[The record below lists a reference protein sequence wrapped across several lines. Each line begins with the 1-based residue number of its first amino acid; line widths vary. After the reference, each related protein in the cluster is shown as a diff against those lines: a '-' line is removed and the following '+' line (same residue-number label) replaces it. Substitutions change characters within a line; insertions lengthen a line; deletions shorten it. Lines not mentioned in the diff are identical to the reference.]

1 MSDLQQM
8 IDPDAAHDRWI
19 REHTWH
25 LDLIPDLIYVIVEAT
40 LPQIPVSRGGSRF
53 DKDQITGTKQFD
65 ISDLVD
71 RIDTG
76 AAEDARQFWGEV
88 VEYTQAAARAVLRP
102 SRPAPVLTSRPDPDP
117 LTARGIALTT
127 AGWLI
132 DHGEHIASA
141 PVLDREPDALYVM
154 IRHLRGRYGVFQHPR
169 RQPLGRCVVCGEVK
183 VETRWATS
191 KDGRARSVEVKRCAH
206 CGHEI
211 REDEGAGA

>member
-1 MSDLQQM
+1 MTDLVGM
-8 IDPDAAHDRWI
+8 FDPHAAHDRWI
-19 REHTWH
+19 KEHTWRI
-25 LDLIPDLIYVIVEAT
+25 DLVPDLIYVIVEAT
-40 LPQIPVSRGGSRF
+40 LPQIPVGLGSRF
-53 DKDQITGTKQFD
+53 DGEQLTGGGYVD
-65 ISDLVD
+65 SMRMLD

-76 AAEDARQFWGEV
+76 AALDAREFWTEV
-88 VEYTQAAARAVLRP
+88 YDYHQAAVRAVVKP
-102 SRPAPVLTSRPDPDP
+102 SRPAPVLSPHPDADP
-117 LTARGIALTT
+117 LSARGTALL
-127 AGWLI
+127 AVGGLI

-169 RQPLGRCVVCGEVK
+169 RQPLERCNVCGEVR

-211 REDEGAGA
+211 REDEGTAA